1 MNDALK
7 ALEDQYF
14 TVRGSLPTL
23 IAQGATPA
31 QLDELRTIIV
41 ISRNNYWSA
50 INKVLHDDDPQVASL
65 TSQMNSQQLTLQAS
79 IDHLADVGRILD
91 VITRAVTIGTQ
102 LAAKAIAF

>member
-14 TVRGSLPTL
+14 TVRGSLSTL

-41 ISRNNYWSA
+41 ISRNNYWTA

-91 VITRAVTIGTQ
+91 VITRAVNIGTQ